1 MDGTGLEN
9 DLRLLYLDL
18 LALSTTALPSIDR
31 LVKELEASIEQ
42 FRALLDKK
50 PKNNESRQAVLSGM
64 PLLTVNFITS
74 LHPPFRP

>member
-1 MDGTGLEN
+1 MDGNGLEN

-31 LVKELEASIEQ
+31 LVLELEASIEQ

-50 PKNNESRQAVLSGM
+50 PKNNESRQKVLSGM
-64 PLLTVNFITS
+64 PS
-74 LHPPFRP
+74 HC

>member
-1 MDGTGLEN
+1 MDGNGLEN

-31 LVKELEASIEQ
+31 LVLELEASIEQ

-50 PKNNESRQAVLSGM
+50 PKNNESRQKVL
-64 PLLTVNFITS
+64 
-74 LHPPFRP
+74 